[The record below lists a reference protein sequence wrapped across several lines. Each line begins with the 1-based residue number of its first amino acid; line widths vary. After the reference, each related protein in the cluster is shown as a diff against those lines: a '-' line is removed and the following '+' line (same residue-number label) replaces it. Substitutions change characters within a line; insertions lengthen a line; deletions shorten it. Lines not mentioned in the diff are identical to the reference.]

1 MKMQAVA
8 RKLYSEEE
16 YWTLEETSP
25 VKHEFW
31 DGEIWAM
38 SGGTFNHARV
48 AANVTRAW
56 GNQLQGKPCVV
67 VGSDLRVKVA
77 KSRHRFN
84 TYPDVSIVCPPF
96 QFEKRRSNVKD
107 TLLNPRVLVEV
118 LSPSTAEYD
127 RTSKFDEYKLIESL
141 TDYILIWQDRVRV
154 EHYHRK
160 NDQWFIEGYT
170 RREDTLALPELE
182 ITLALEDIYE
192 GLDVPEVLR
201 LLPELEDEDR
211 D

>member
-1 MKMQAVA
+1 MQATA

-38 SGGTFNHARV
+38 AGGTFNHARV
-48 AANVTRAW
+48 AANVLGAVQQ
-56 GNQLQGKPCVV
+56 QLHGKPCVV

-77 KSRHRFN
+77 RSRKRFN
-84 TYPDVSIVCPPF
+84 TYPDVSIACPPF

-107 TLLNPRVLVEV
+107 TLLNPRVLIEV
-118 LSPSTAEYD
+118 LSPSTADYD
-127 RTSKFDEYKLIESL
+127 RTSKFDEYKLIDSL
-141 TDYILIWQDRVRV
+141 TDYIVVWQDRVRV
-154 EHYHRK
+154 EHYHRA
-160 NDQWFIEGYT
+160 NGQWFIESYT
-170 RREDTLALPELE
+170 RREDTLSLPDLE
-182 ITLALEDIYE
+182 ITLALEDIYA

-201 LLPELEDEDR
+201 LLPELEDEE
-211 D
+211 